1 MYIREAVPEDN
12 DELQELQ
19 AKCPQGTTLITSV
32 VNTPDFFARAKVYE
46 SYKVYVACEDN
57 RIVGST
63 ACAIRN
69 ALVSGTIRKVG
80 HQFQLFTAPDSR
92 RKGVAS
98 QLHQHREHYLTQQGV
113 VLSYAL
119 IMEGNIPSM
128 RYIERQ
134 GFRHHRTLVMP
145 TLAVFKEM
153 DVPSGGT
160 IRSAR
165 PEDLAPIADLLN
177 ETWHGFELY
186 EPTSADG
193 LARFIKRTPAYTF
206 DNLFVLENKG
216 EILACLGFWD
226 WSKVMRITVEAL
238 SVKMRMI
245 GLLLAIA
252 RIFRP
257 LPKFLKPGDTLKQM
271 MLTPIGFKDPAH
283 LAALLRHVNNLGL
296 QRGIEQMFSV
306 CERDHT
312 LLKGMKGFIRIDT
325 AMNLYTK
332 ILQEDVFPSNK
343 PVFIDGIDL

>member
-46 SYKVYVACEDN
+46 SYKVYVACEDS

-80 HQFQLFTAPDSR
+80 HQFQLFAAPDIR

-98 QLHQHREHYLTQQGV
+98 QLHQHRERYLTQQGV
-113 VLSYAL
+113 ALSYAL

-145 TLAVFKEM
+145 ALAVFKEM
-153 DVPSGGT
+153 EVPSGGT
-160 IRSAR
+160 IRSTR
-165 PEDLAPIADLLN
+165 PEDLTAIAALLN

-193 LARFIKRTPAYTF
+193 LTRFIKRTPAYTF
-206 DNLFVLENKG
+206 DNLFVLEDKG

-226 WSKVMRITVEAL
+226 WSQVMRITVEAL
-238 SVKMRMI
+238 SVKMRMM

-257 LPKFLKPGDTLKQM
+257 LPRFLKPGDTLKQM

-296 QRGIEQMFSV
+296 KRGIEQMFSV
-306 CERDHT
+306 CERDHA

-332 ILQEDVFPSNK
+332 TLQEDVSLPNK

>member
-32 VNTPDFFARAKVYE
+32 VNTPDFFARAKAYE

-63 ACAIRN
+63 ACALRD

-80 HQFQLFTAPDSR
+80 HQFQLFAAPDSR

-98 QLHQHREHYLTQQGV
+98 QLHQHCERYLTQDGV
-113 VLSYAL
+113 LLSYAL
-119 IMEGNIPSM
+119 IMEGNVPSM
-128 RYIERQ
+128 RYFERQ
-134 GFRHHRTLVMP
+134 GFRHQRTLVMP
-145 TLAVFKEM
+145 ALAVFKGM
-153 DVPSGGT
+153 DIPSRGT

-165 PEDLAPIADLLN
+165 PEDLSAIADLLN

-193 LARFIKRTPAYTF
+193 LTRFIKRTPAYTF
-206 DNLFVLENKG
+206 DNLFVLEDKG
-216 EILACLGFWD
+216 EILASLGFWD
-226 WSKVMRITVEAL
+226 WSQVMRITVEAL
-238 SVKMRMI
+238 SVKMRMM

-257 LPKFLKPGDTLKQM
+257 LPRFLKPGDTLKQM

-296 QRGIEQMFSV
+296 QRDIEQMFSV
-306 CERDHT
+306 CERGHA

-332 ILQEDVFPSNK
+332 TLQEDVFLPNK

>member
-257 LPKFLKPGDTLKQM
+257 LPRFLKPGDTLKQM

>member
-12 DELQELQ
+12 HELQELQ

-57 RIVGST
+57 RIIGSA

-69 ALVSGTIRKVG
+69 ALVSGKIRKIG
-80 HQFQLFTAPDSR
+80 HQFQLFAAPDFR

-98 QLHQHREHYLTQQGV
+98 QLHQHREHYLSQKGV

-119 IMEGNIPSM
+119 IMEGNVPSM

-134 GFRHHRTLVMP
+134 GFRYHCTLVMP
-145 TLAVFKEM
+145 ALGVFKEM
-153 DVPSGGT
+153 EVRSWGAV
-160 IRSAR
+160 RSAR
-165 PEDLAPIADLLN
+165 PEDLAAIADLLN
-177 ETWHGFELY
+177 ETWQGFELY

-193 LARFIKRTPAYTF
+193 LDRFIKRTPAYTF
-206 DNLFVLENKG
+206 DNLFVLEHKG
-216 EILACLGFWD
+216 EILACVGFWD
-226 WSKVMRITVEAL
+226 WSQVMRITVEAL

-245 GLLLAIA
+245 GSLLAIA

-257 LPKFLKPGDTLKQM
+257 LPGFLKPGDTLKQM
-271 MLTPIGFKDPAH
+271 MLTPIGFKDPTH
-283 LAALLRHVNNLGL
+283 FALLLRYVNNLGL
-296 QRGIEQMFSV
+296 QRGIQQMFCV
-306 CERDHT
+306 CDRGHA
-312 LLKGMKGFIRIDT
+312 LLKSMKGFIRIDT

-332 ILQEDVFPSNK
+332 SLQQDVFLPNK

>member
-57 RIVGST
+57 RIIGST

-69 ALVSGTIRKVG
+69 AVVSGKIRKVG
-80 HQFQLFTAPDSR
+80 HQFQLFAAPDSR

-98 QLHQHREHYLTQQGV
+98 QLHQHREHYLSQQGV

-119 IMEGNIPSM
+119 IMEGNVPSM

-145 TLAVFKEM
+145 GLPVFKEM
-153 DVPSGGT
+153 DVQSRGMV
-160 IRSAR
+160 RSTS
-165 PEDLAPIADLLN
+165 PEDLAAVADLLN
-177 ETWHGFELY
+177 ETWQGFELY
-186 EPTSADG
+186 EPTSADV
-193 LARFIKRTPAYTF
+193 LTRFIKRTPAYTF
-206 DNLFVLENKG
+206 DNLFVLEDKG

-226 WSKVMRITVEAL
+226 WSQVMHITVEAL
-238 SVKMRMI
+238 SVKMRMV

-257 LPKFLKPGDTLKQM
+257 LPRFLKPGDTLKQM

-283 LAALLRHVNNLGL
+283 LAVLLRYVNNHGL
-296 QRGIEQMFSV
+296 QRGIEQMFCV
-306 CERDHT
+306 CEGDHT
-312 LLKGMKGFIRIDT
+312 LLRSMKGFIRIDT
-325 AMNLYTK
+325 AMNLYIKT
-332 ILQEDVFPSNK
+332 LQQDVFLPNK